1 MRALVTGGNRYT
13 GLDLVFELAR
23 RAHEITVD
31 RMSFIQTAGFRVKD
45 VTALHGLIA
54 RSSESPDLPR
64 RP

>member
-45 VTALHGLIA
+45 VTALHVIA